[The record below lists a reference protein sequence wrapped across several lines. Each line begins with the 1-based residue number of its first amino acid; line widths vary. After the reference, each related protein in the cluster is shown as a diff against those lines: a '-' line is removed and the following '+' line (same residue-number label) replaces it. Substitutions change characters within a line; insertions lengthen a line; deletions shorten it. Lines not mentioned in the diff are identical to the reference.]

1 MPQHQLFR
9 YAADGNRVCSGGPE
23 AGSAENWIVAA
34 MPAPEM
40 EIFYNGGCIGT
51 ISSRQMYTAAG
62 VICFITTLILLS
74 VKRKKDRRNRFSKE
88 NDEVSQLFR

>member
-1 MPQHQLFR
+1 MCHR
-9 YAADGNRVCSGGPE
+9 GPE
-23 AGSAENWIVAA
+23 AGSAEDWIVAA

-51 ISSRQMYTAAG
+51 ISSRQMDTAAG

-74 VKRKKDRRNRFSKE
+74 VKRKKDRRNRSSKE